1 MKVSLTENTKVT
13 ISIVLLVA
21 VLIFLVTLT
30 VTITGWKVG
39 IESRVSALE
48 GHVHQSRERQDLF
61 HEEMGRVVTRQLQ
74 QDAIF
79 AEIRTDLKWIRAAL
93 ADHTD

>member
-1 MKVSLTENTKVT
+1 MKISLTENTKVT
-13 ISIVLLVA
+13 ISMVLLIA
-21 VLIFLVTLT
+21 VLIFLITLT
-30 VTITGWKVG
+30 VTITGWKIG

-48 GHVHQSRERQDLF
+48 GHVVQARERQDEL
-61 HEEMGRVVTRQLQ
+61 HNDLGDVMVRQMQ

-93 ADHTD
+93 EN